1 MPKDDIFEPLPSTS
15 GPPLQSRLIMAP
27 LIYPKNNICSELSL
41 HDENVIRRC
50 NAAGIALLMA
60 CLLHVDFQDGMEGG
74 ETTFRNLQATAK
86 FIDKNGGQSIVQLHQ
101 KTLHPC
107 TKPGICS
114 STSYYGL
121 AINGN
126 QICFTEIQALRDRFL
141 ELARQAHEA
150 EFQGV
155 EVNATSDSVFA
166 QFLSPILNKRA
177 DRYGGSLRNR
187 SRLLFEI
194 ITDLRSAFPSQFRV
208 ALRLSIDWPGSSP
221 REVREITT
229 WIMQDEAVDYLEIAF
244 GSADITSESSVL
256 QNHAALWAIE
266 DIHLYSIPLGC
277 SGQISSVKHVVS
289 LLDSGWDFVM
299 LGESRKSLGSLG
311 SLQNITTQHNHKLNE
326 R

>member
-1 MPKDDIFEPLPSTS
+1 MPRDDIFEPVPSTY

-27 LIYPKNNICSELSL
+27 LIYLKNNICSELSP

-60 CLLHVDFQDGMEGG
+60 CLLPVDFQDGMKGG
-74 ETTFRNLQATAK
+74 EPTFPNLQATAK
-86 FIDKNGGQSIVQLHQ
+86 FINKNGGQSIVQLHQ
-101 KTLHPC
+101 KTLHSC
-107 TKPGICS
+107 TKSGIRS
-114 STSYYGL
+114 SVSYYGL
-121 AINGN
+121 AINEN
-126 QICFTEIQALRDRFL
+126 QICSTEIRALRDRFL
-141 ELARQAHEA
+141 ELARHAHA
-150 EFQGV
+150 ADFQGV

-166 QFLSPILNKRA
+166 QFLSPIVNKRA

-208 ALRLSIDWPGSSP
+208 ALRLSTDWRGSSP
-221 REVREITT
+221 HEVREITT

-256 QNHAALWAIE
+256 QNHTSLCAIE
-266 DIHLYSIPLGC
+266 DINLCSVPLGC

-299 LGESRKSLGSLG
+299 LGESRKS
-311 SLQNITTQHNHKLNE
+311 
-326 R
+326 